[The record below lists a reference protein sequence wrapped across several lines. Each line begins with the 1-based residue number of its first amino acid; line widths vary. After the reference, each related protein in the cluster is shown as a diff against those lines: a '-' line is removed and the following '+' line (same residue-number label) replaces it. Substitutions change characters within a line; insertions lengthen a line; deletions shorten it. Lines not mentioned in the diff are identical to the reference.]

1 MEVRHAVGS
10 LDRTEGD
17 LRIDEASFGILRL
30 VEGSDRLA
38 RSDREE
44 AVLRGVLQ
52 RLIRVEEVLP
62 VRGELPDVPASLW
75 GEDARLATVDAD
87 RGDDT
92 VNGAQLRGAVDDGLT
107 AVSEAEEVSDLPLAT
122 GDLPEELPIDIVAI
136 EVRVAV
142 TTRLPDELLIT
153 PRDEAH
159 RPLGLDVLIVV
170 LREEGLDVVARSR
183 VVGLEVHVI
192 LLTVDLCDVDRLT
205 VRSPRDIR
213 QVLLLRLTRL
223 DVGGLPRSHVID
235 PEGHVVAGHTS
246 HGVIELLLGSL
257 AGIDMNEGIR
267 SHHTLVHAIEGQT
280 APIGTPEE
288 PAIDPELI
296 LMHALSIDECGRAIG
311 RQLLRRAIGE
321 EEEEVVVSYSHSVL
335 STRSQ
340 SEGLLSTASALEG
353 CELLLRLWIDE
364 VMLLAE
370 GDEEPL
376 IYNGEGREVLSPR
389 TLCRLADDREELILT
404 QQGLLWVSGRRRA
417 DHEAR
422 AIDVHIVATEPAKGA
437 E

>member
-1 MEVRHAVGS
+1 M
-10 LDRTEGD
+10 
-17 LRIDEASFGILRL
+17 
-30 VEGSDRLA
+30 
-38 RSDREE
+38 
-44 AVLRGVLQ
+44 
-52 RLIRVEEVLP
+52 
-62 VRGELPDVPASLW
+62 PASLW

-87 RGDDT
+87 RSDDT

-170 LREEGLDVVARSR
+170 LGEEGLDVVARSR
-183 VVGLEVHVI
+183 VIGLEVHVI
-192 LLTVDLCDVDRLT
+192 LLTVDLCDVDRLAIG
-205 VRSPRDIR
+205 SPRDIR

-235 PEGHVVAGHTS
+235 PEGHVVAGHTG
-246 HGVIELLLGSL
+246 HGVVELLLGSL

-267 SHHTLVHAIEGQT
+267 SHHALVHAIEGQA
-280 APIGTPEE
+280 APVGAPEE

-296 LMHALSIDECGRAIG
+296 LMHALPVDEGGRAIG

-376 IYNGEGREVLSPR
+376 IYDGEGREVLCPR
-389 TLCRLADDREELILT
+389 ALCRLADDREELILT
-404 QQGLLWVSGRRRA
+404 QQGLLWVSGCRRA